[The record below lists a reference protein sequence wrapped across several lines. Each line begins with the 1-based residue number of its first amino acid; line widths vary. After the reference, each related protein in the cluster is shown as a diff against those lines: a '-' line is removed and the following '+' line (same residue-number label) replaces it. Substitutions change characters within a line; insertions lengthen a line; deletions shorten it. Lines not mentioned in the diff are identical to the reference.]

1 MLDTHTI
8 PLFPLDL
15 VLFPGMVLPLHIFE
29 PRYRKM
35 VQDCTASG
43 GGFGMVW
50 AEGEPVQLQPGQPL
64 IGTRAI
70 ITQVEPMDDG
80 RFNIQTVGGE
90 RFRVRD
96 LSYDEQPYLVG
107 HIEPFPAVDAASS
120 EARRQMVPLMRLLQ
134 QYLRLLSDS
143 LGQEIAVSQ
152 MPTDAITLAFVVA
165 ILYQCPN
172 ETKQALLSIE
182 SIPEMMQREIEI
194 LRVENAI
201 IRQALALREQNAL
214 PQLVEG
220 SLIAWSLN

>member
-1 MLDTHTI
+1 MLDTQTI
-8 PLFPLDL
+8 PLFPLDV

-35 VQDCTASG
+35 VQDCTVNG

-50 AEGEPVQLQPGQPL
+50 TESEPVELPLDQPL

-70 ITQVEPMDDG
+70 ITQVEPLPDG

-90 RFRVRD
+90 RFRVRN
-96 LSYDEQPYLVG
+96 LSYDEPYLVG
-107 HIEPFPAVDAASS
+107 HIEPFPAVDANSREAKRLTPPLAALLRQYLKLLS
-120 EARRQMVPLMRLLQ
+120 EA
-134 QYLRLLSDS
+134 

-152 MPTDAITLAFVVA
+152 MPVDAITLAFVVA

-172 ETKQALLSIE
+172 PTKQELLSIE
-182 SIPEMMQREIEI
+182 SIPEMMQKEIEI
-194 LRVENAI
+194 LSVENAI
-201 IRQALALREQNAL
+201 IRQALTLRNQGAL
-214 PQLVEG
+214 PVLVEG